1 MFPTEIRRLLPRFK
15 VSGRAGRAARI
26 GVVSLGLGLSTAMAA
41 ELTITPAPEP
51 TLTGAVGDAEFPSG
65 SWTYFDP
72 GFLVDH
78 LPFKLTI
85 GQSISYSDNVANLP
99 NNATTLIGTNGV
111 TRLPS
116 RGDFYSDTTLGIASR
131 FHLGAQTFF
140 FNGTYAPRRYF
151 TDTAINADNY
161 SINGGV
167 DFNVADRCTGRL
179 IGGVDQS
186 QQPLEQVAGFGLQ
199 DVFSVSFNETS
210 RCKLMANVASLFNSG
225 VSRVENSGAEVGG
238 ISALDLAQN
247 NYNQYYVG
255 GGLEYAL
262 TSLDT
267 LRGLVTY
274 THRDFT
280 DRGPL
285 VLTGLADATDQED
298 FQFFYSRIF
307 STKLDGIASGGV
319 SVFSFPGIS
328 GTTTE
333 PIYSFT
339 GNYRPTPKIV
349 VSGVVSRSA
358 GAPQSAISN
367 IQISDTQS
375 LSLSYIYS
383 PKLNLTGIVSHTTSQ
398 NPGAVSNI
406 GNAPILFNNTST
418 DNASLVLNYKATP
431 LLTAT
436 AAYSYVDR
444 SDTSRSGTDA
454 ISNVFRVGLVYTR

>member
-1 MFPTEIRRLLPRFK
+1 MFPTEIRRLLPRLK
-15 VSGRAGRAARI
+15 VSGRARRVARV
-26 GVVSLGLGLSTAMAA
+26 GVVSLGIGLGTAFAA
-41 ELTITPAPEP
+41 ELTITPAPVP
-51 TLTGAVGDAEFPSG
+51 AVSGADFVPD
-65 SWTYFDP
+65 SWSYFDP

-85 GQSISYSDNVANLP
+85 GQSISYSDNVANVP
-99 NNATTLIGTNGV
+99 NNVPTIVGDNGV

-131 FHLGAQTFF
+131 LHLGAQTFF

-186 QQPLEQVAGFGLQ
+186 QSPLEQTVGFGLQ

-210 RCKLMANVASLFNSG
+210 RCKLMGKVASLFNSG

-238 ISALDLAQN
+238 VSTSALAQN

-280 DRGPL
+280 DRGSL
-285 VLTGLADATDQED
+285 ALTGLADATDQED
-298 FQFFYSRIF
+298 FQFYYSRIF
-307 STKLDGIASGGV
+307 SAKLDGIASGGV

-349 VSGVVSRSA
+349 VTGVVSRSA

-375 LSLSYIYS
+375 LSLSYVYS
-383 PKLNLTGIVSHTTSQ
+383 PKLNVTGIVSHTTSQ

-406 GNAPILFNNTST
+406 GNSAVLFNNSST

-436 AAYSYVDR
+436 AAYTFVDR
-444 SDTSRSGTDA
+444 SDTSRAGTDA
-454 ISNVFRVGLVYTR
+454 VSNVFRVGLVYTR